1 MIQILLIGFLGGCG
15 LVASFAGRKGFL
27 GPDDNCSAFD
37 GSLVKILT
45 VPEKKNVILLEKIRR
60 GLHLLHSYR
69 QRKDLNKAAI
79 KRAAIIVRSQTPLPT
94 RKGGNKTAA
103 KESDIHFLIR
113 FLGCGL
119 VTSFAG
125 WKGFL
130 GPDDNSSA
138 FDGSLVKILAVP
150 EKNQKCIY

>member
-1 MIQILLIGFLGGCG
+1 MAAVLLPPLRVGRGFWDLTIIAAR
-15 LVASFAGRKGFL
+15 LMAALLR
-27 GPDDNCSAFD
+27 
-37 GSLVKILT
+37 SLRYLK
-45 VPEKKNVILLEKIRR
+45 KKNVILLEKIRR

-79 KRAAIIVRSQTPLPT
+79 KRAAIIVRSQNPLPT
-94 RKGGNKTAA
+94 WKGGNKTAA

-150 EKNQKCIY
+150 EKNSKMYLLKW